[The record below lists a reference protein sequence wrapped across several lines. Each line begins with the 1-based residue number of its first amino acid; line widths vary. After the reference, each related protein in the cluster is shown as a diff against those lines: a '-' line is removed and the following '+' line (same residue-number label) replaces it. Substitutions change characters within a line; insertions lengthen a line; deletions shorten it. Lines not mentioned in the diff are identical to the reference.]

1 MYEAGE
7 TLLRNF
13 PVQATIQIVEDT
25 DSEDSEGEDEELY
38 DEEDKNEEKK

>member
-7 TLLRNF
+7 ALLRNF

-25 DSEDSEGEDEELY
+25 DSDDSEDEDEELY
-38 DEEDKNEEKK
+38 EEDTKSEEKK